1 MAHDPTEPDEI
12 ESSDDDTEAG
22 IADVEAPGPDAA
34 EQRAPLTEE
43 RDEPLTGVDPD
54 RGSEGDLIEQ
64 ARVVRTDEEDYR

>member
-12 ESSDDDTEAG
+12 ENHDDGVESG
-22 IADVEAPGPDAA
+22 IVDVEAAEHDAA

-43 RDEPLTGVDPD
+43 RDEPLTEVDPD

>member
-12 ESSDDDTEAG
+12 ESREDTPAG
-22 IADVEAPGPDAA
+22 IVDVEAAEHDAA

-43 RDEPLTGVDPD
+43 RDEPLSEVDPD

-64 ARVVRTDEEDYR
+64 ARVVRTDEDDYR

>member
-12 ESSDDDTEAG
+12 ESREDTGAG
-22 IADVEAPGPDAA
+22 IVDVEAAEHDAA

-43 RDEPLTGVDPD
+43 RDEPLSEVDPD

-64 ARVVRTDEEDYR
+64 ARVVRTDEDDYR